1 MSITLII
8 VVITVLFSL
17 QGFNNPAFFDKFKH
31 SPYVESRH
39 NEYYRWLTSGFLH
52 VDYMHLAINMF
63 VFWQFG
69 GAVEHIYQSLFGESG
84 GSILFVLMY
93 FTSIVCGDL
102 VTFAKYKEMPHYT
115 AVGASGGVSGVL
127 FAYILFNPWAEMALY
142 GIIPFRAIVG
152 GVLYMVYEEWAS
164 RNSNDNIGHDA
175 HMFGAIAGMV
185 VTVVLEPQVYK
196 NFIFQLLHESP
207 YWTF

>member
-1 MSITLII
+1 
-8 VVITVLFSL
+8 
-17 QGFNNPAFFDKFKH
+17 
-31 SPYVESRH
+31 
-39 NEYYRWLTSGFLH
+39 
-52 VDYMHLAINMF
+52 
-63 VFWQFG
+63 
-69 GAVEHIYQSLFGESG
+69 
-84 GSILFVLMY
+84 MY

-102 VTFAKYKEMPHYT
+102 VTFAKNKDMPHYSSI
-115 AVGASGGVSGVL
+115 GASGGVSGVL

-152 GVLYMVYEEWAS
+152 GILYLVYEEWAS
-164 RNSNDNIGHDA
+164 RNANENDNMDHDA

-207 YWTF
+207 YW

>member
-8 VVITVLFSL
+8 VIITALISF
-17 QGFNNPAFFDKFKH
+17 QAFNNQALFDKFKH
-31 SPYVESRH
+31 APYVESRH

-52 VDYMHLAINMF
+52 KDIMHLAINMF

-69 GAVEHIYQSLFGESG
+69 GSVERTYQSQFGESG

-93 FTSIVCGDL
+93 LTAIVCGDL
-102 VTFAKYKEMPHYT
+102 ISFAKHRDDPHYT

-127 FAYILFNPWAEMALY
+127 FTYILYHPWAEMSLY

-152 GVLYMVYEEWAS
+152 GILYLAYEEWAS
-164 RNSNDNIGHDA
+164 RKADDNIGHDA
-175 HMFGAIAGMV
+175 HIFGAIAGMA
-185 VTVVLEPQVYK
+185 VTVVLDHQVYK
-196 NFIFQLLHESP
+196 DFIYQLLHESP
-207 YWTF
+207 YWAF